1 MAEFLTPAQ
10 SETNKTPQ
18 TFGLIMLKPDALQS
32 VFDPLL
38 VATFEGDVQPVFQR
52 PGCDF
57 VDELDKVTLCGQ
69 YYRDLAAVPYGRT
82 LLNVFYDDLRNKRY
96 FPMISEYY
104 RSRVA
109 FLLLGH
115 NGSEEEMAL
124 FLTKVKGQAET
135 FDECGELVTA
145 ARGVRGALQIPYRHY
160 SREAG
165 SMLSDEEYRRAFSP
179 VVHNSIHVCD
189 TPQEV
194 ATAMTYLF
202 TRHDFSELEGQG
214 YPVVDFVKTHQE

>member
-1 MAEFLTPAQ
+1 MTELLTPAQ
-10 SETNKTPQ
+10 SEITKAPQ

-38 VATFEGDVQPVFQR
+38 TATFEGEVQPVFKR

-57 VDELDKVTLCGQ
+57 VDELGKVTLCGQ
-69 YYRDLAAVPYGRT
+69 YYRDLSAVLYGDT

-104 RSRVA
+104 RDRVA

-115 NGSEEEMAL
+115 SGSQEEMDR
-124 FLTKVKGQAET
+124 FLTSVKGQAET
-135 FDECGELVTA
+135 FDEYGELVTA
-145 ARGVRGALQIPYRHY
+145 ARGVRGALQIPYRYY
-160 SREAG
+160 SREEG
-165 SMLSDEEYRRAFSP
+165 YTLSDEEYRRAFSP
-179 VVHNSIHVCD
+179 VVHNSIHICD

-194 ATAMTYLF
+194 ATAMNYLF
-202 TRHDFSELEGQG
+202 TRHDFSELEKQG
-214 YPVVDFVKTHQE
+214 YPVTNFVKTHQQ